1 MYTLKQLKAQESS
14 FDSRI
19 STLNSKFENSLK
31 KKDRKLAK
39 LRLKEMKRLENS
51 REKIR
56 KLRGNLIKTLPN
68 SILINHVR
76 AL

>member
-39 LRLKEMKRLENS
+39 LQLKEMKRLENS